1 MAYLEWKRNFSFKKL
16 ADKLDGAIDEFGG
29 SGIKQFAEAAKKNL
43 HKGDLRPLGKA
54 TLDSRARDRYWG
66 GKKGVPA
73 IGTDPLIHTGSL
85 SKSIKPTKDGIT
97 MNKYGIYHHQGF
109 TTNKGKKIPARPFL
123 PFGKLTDDKDSE
135 AAFGKANMKSLYKTL
150 NRMMKK

>member
-1 MAYLEWKRNFSFKKL
+1 MARLEWKSNFSFKKL
-16 ADKLDGAIDEFGG
+16 SDNLDKAIDEFGA
-29 SGIKQFAEAAKKNL
+29 SGVKQFADAAKKNL

-54 TLDSRARDRYWG
+54 TLESRARNRYWG
-66 GKKGVPA
+66 GKKDIPA

-123 PFGKLTDDKDSE
+123 PFGKLSDDNGSE
-135 AAFGKANMKSLYKTL
+135 AAFGKTNMKSLYKKL
-150 NRMMKK
+150 NRIMKK